1 MPSTEPGT
9 PAQTWWKT
17 NERILAVCIA
27 TFLVMVGQGMTSP
40 ILPLYAREFGV
51 STAMVGL
58 TLTVFALARLLLN
71 LPAGTLADRH
81 GRRLLLICG
90 PLMLSVGMFGSGL
103 AQGIWDLLAW
113 RFVAGAGSAL
123 YMTAAQ
129 LYILDVSSPEQRARN
144 LAFNSGA
151 LLGGVALGPAVGGLL
166 SEVTGLRGP
175 FLIVGGLFV
184 GATVYGWFRL
194 AETKPEV
201 DAPLMGSTEEA
212 ELKGSRSFLL
222 PGTRVGFVGVCL
234 VSFCLFSVRAGSRG
248 TLVPLLAIDD
258 FGMSRGALGAA
269 LGAAGLV
276 GLALVVP
283 AGAAADRFGR
293 KKIIVPSGFAAVIGL
308 LLIAFAGSPSAL
320 VVGLFALA
328 FGTQL
333 TGPAQYAFLAD
344 ITEPDQR
351 GRALGIYRSA
361 GDVGFLLSPPLLGF
375 LADQTRIS
383 TAILVNAAI
392 VAASALFFLVAV
404 KEPKRALT

>member
-1 MPSTEPGT
+1 V
-9 PAQTWWKT
+9 AKTWWQT

-71 LPAGTLADRH
+71 LPAGTLADRY
-81 GRRLLLICG
+81 GRRLLLVSG
-90 PLMLSVGMFGSGL
+90 PVILSIGMFGSGL

-129 LYILDVSSPEQRARN
+129 LYILDVSTADQRGRN
-144 LAFNSGA
+144 LALNSGA

-175 FLIVGGLFV
+175 FLIVGVLFI
-184 GATVYGWFRL
+184 AAALYGWFRL
-194 AETKPEV
+194 AETKP
-201 DAPLMGSTEEA
+201 STDESIMQDIDDHA
-212 ELKGSRSFLL
+212 ELSSASGAPRSFLL
-222 PGTRVGFVGVCL
+222 PGSRIGFVGVCM

-248 TLVPLLAIDD
+248 TLVPLLAVDD
-258 FGMSRGALGAA
+258 FGMSRGALGSI

-276 GLALVVP
+276 GLVLVVP
-283 AGAAADRFGR
+283 AGKAADRIGR
-293 KKIIVPSGFAAVIGL
+293 KKIIVPSGFAATTGL
-308 LLIAFAGSPSAL
+308 LIVAFADSI
-320 VVGLFALA
+320 VGLTLGLFVLA

-344 ITEPDQR
+344 ITDPDQR

-361 GDVGFLLSPPLLGF
+361 GDVGFLASPPLLGL
-375 LADQTRIS
+375 LADRTSIS
-383 TAILVNAAI
+383 TTILINAAI
-392 VAASALFFLVAV
+392 VAAAAIFFLLAV
-404 KEPKRALT
+404 KEPERSIR